1 MHEEYSHRCVYH
13 IERNISVII
22 ICSVSAATKCT
33 KCERKNGNEA
43 CDNQGEEEIC
53 DVNGDEVCIW

>member
-1 MHEEYSHRCVYH
+1 MYH